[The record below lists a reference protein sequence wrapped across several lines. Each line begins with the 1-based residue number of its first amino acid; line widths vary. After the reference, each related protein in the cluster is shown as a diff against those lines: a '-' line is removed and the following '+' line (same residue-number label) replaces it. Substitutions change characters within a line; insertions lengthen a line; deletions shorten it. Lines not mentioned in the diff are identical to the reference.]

1 MRLDIVLLLFISL
14 CAISVMSSFVSS
26 PVLGTMTGGPATSP
40 ASSDNNASNTQPTVE
55 FPTREEV
62 AAYNMELGS
71 EIINISNSSHG
82 NAHDV
87 KAGSIGNDTFVVW
100 LGEIDGIN
108 HVFFSLSRDRGANYT
123 QPIQLSPPG
132 SGNASNLQLAVYDS
146 TVDVVWQS
154 TNLTNGTSNIIGS
167 ASMDNGSEF
176 RSYQINAE
184 GTYAI
189 NPVLPGNFI
198 IIWIQCP
205 PPPPPPPPNGAGIL
219 PTSSATTSAI
229 TNSTST
235 DGSQVDGGTGDV
247 CRVYSRFGW

>member
-1 MRLDIVLLLFISL
+1 MRLDIVLLPFISL
-14 CAISVMSSFVSS
+14 FAISIMSSFVSS
-26 PVLGTMTGGPATSP
+26 PVVGTMTGGPATMP
-40 ASSDNNASNTQPTVE
+40 APSDNNASNVQPTVE

-71 EIINISNSSHG
+71 EIIGITNSSLG

-87 KAGSIGNDTFVVW
+87 KAGSIGNETFVVW

-123 QPIQLSPPG
+123 QPVQLSPPD

-146 TVDVVWQS
+146 TVDIVWQS

-167 ASMDNGSEF
+167 ASMDNGRTF
-176 RSYQINAE
+176 RTYQINAE

-189 NPVLPGNFI
+189 DPVLPGNFI
-198 IIWIQCP
+198 IIWTQCP
-205 PPPPPPPPNGAGIL
+205 PPPPPPNSPGIL
-219 PTSSATTSAI
+219 PTSSAI

-235 DGSQVDGGTGDV
+235 DGSQGDGGTDDV
-247 CRVYSRFGW
+247 CRLYSRFGW